1 MKTGSLFLA
10 WVVGTTSLTAL
21 ADDDARELEQIRR
34 WVEQGRILSLQQIL
48 DRYPTVMTGRLLDL
62 EVEREG
68 GRILYEMEFLQPDGR
83 VIEFKVDAT
92 RGILLRREVED

>member
-83 VIEFKVDAT
+83 VIEFKVDAA
-92 RGILLRREVED
+92 RGVLLRREVED